1 MMAAMKLKTR
11 SMHQLC
17 VASPRCCHRLTKPD
31 ISSWANSGTSHDLW
45 VRPQRRRPALLVS
58 SHIKFCQRRKRLQC
72 SLNRSQQVS
81 LLTTSLL
88 TKISYRTW
96 VAGVEPVLR
105 FAGYLAAIALHGSTS
120 GI

>member
-17 VASPRCCHRLTKPD
+17 VASPGCCHRLTKPD

-81 LLTTSLL
+81 LLT
-88 TKISYRTW
+88 KISYRTR